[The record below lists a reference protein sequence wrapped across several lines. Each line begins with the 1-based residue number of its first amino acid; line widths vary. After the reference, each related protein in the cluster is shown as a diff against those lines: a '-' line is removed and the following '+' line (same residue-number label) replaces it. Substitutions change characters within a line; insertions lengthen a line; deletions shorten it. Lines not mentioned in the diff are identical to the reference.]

1 MSKAADKFSSFASG
15 AAKAIAGATT
25 AIATGLGTI
34 GKLALDNYAD
44 YEQLVGG
51 VETLFKDGSDALMEY
66 AKTAYKNAGVSAND
80 YMKSVTSFAASLIQ
94 SLDGDTGKAVEYA
107 NTAMVDMSDN
117 VNKMGTDMEMVQ
129 NAYNGFAKGEYR
141 MLDNLKLGYSG
152 SQEAMEQLIA
162 DAAANT
168 EAQERL
174 GVTVDATS
182 LSFANIVQAIHVV
195 QSELGILGTTEQE
208 AATTISGSIGMLKA
222 SFEDLL
228 TGFGNADAD
237 IGTLCDNVITS
248 FEAVVNN
255 VSPIVE
261 NIIQAMP
268 DALSVLID
276 AIGDMLPDLLTTV
289 AELFNEALAKLI
301 ELIPELIPAATQAI
315 DTLITGLT
323 DNLPALIQ
331 AAIQVIGALVGGLIQ
346 ALPQIVPAALQA
358 IMTLAQGLVDS
369 IPQMM
374 ESATE
379 VIIQLAKMLTEPSM
393 LYKLYETALT
403 LLKNLAEGLV
413 LGIPQLI
420 HAASDIIIGFNK
432 YALSPDN
439 LREIVAMALELVI
452 NIANGIIL
460 AIPELLVAAVRIVA
474 EFIKAIVTTDW
485 VEVGKNIV
493 FGILDG
499 LVGAWKTLVEWF
511 EDAWDNLVDDVC
523 DLLGIHSPSKVFA
536 EIGKNMAL
544 GVGEGWEDEFGD
556 IKDGIEDGMTFE
568 SAVNASGSNSRGGSH
583 GINVTQ
589 NIYAQKMSP
598 SEVFAE
604 AKYQQTR
611 AVLFGV

>member
-1 MSKAADKFSSFASG
+1 M
-15 AAKAIAGATT
+15 
-25 AIATGLGTI
+25 
-34 GKLALDNYAD
+34 
-44 YEQLVGG
+44 
-51 VETLFKDGSDALMEY
+51 FKDGSDALMEY

-80 YMKSVTSFAASLIQ
+80 YMESVTSFSASLIQ
-94 SLDGDTGKAVEYA
+94 SLDGDTEKAVEYA
-107 NTAMVDMSDN
+107 NTAMIDMSDN
-117 VNKMGTDMEMVQ
+117 ANKMGSDIESIQ
-129 NAYNGFAKGEYR
+129 NAYQGFAKQNYT
-141 MLDNLKLGYSG
+141 MLDNLKLGYG
-152 SQEAMEQLIA
+152 GTQAEMQRLIE

-168 EAQERL
+168 AAQEEL

-182 LSFANIVQAIHVV
+182 MSFANIVNAIHVV

-208 AATTISGSIGMLKA
+208 AATTISGSVGMLKA

-237 IGTLCDNVITS
+237 IGALCDNVITS
-248 FEAVVNN
+248 FEAVVDN
-255 VSPIVE
+255 VSPVIE

-268 DALSVLID
+268 DALSALID
-276 AIGDMLPDLLTTV
+276 AVGDMLPELLTTV

-331 AAIQVIGALVGGLIQ
+331 AAIQVIGALVDGLIQ

-379 VIIQLAKMLTEPSM
+379 VIIQLTKMLTEPSM
-393 LYKLYETALT
+393 LYKLTETALT
-403 LLKNLAEGLV
+403 LLKNLAEGIVKAIPELIDAAVEIIAGLV
-413 LGIPQLI
+413 EY
-420 HAASDIIIGFNK
+420 S
-432 YALSPDN
+432 LSPDN
-439 LREIVAMALELVI
+439 LKEIVQMALELVLQ
-452 NIANGIIL
+452 IAEGLIE
-460 AIPELLVAAVRIVA
+460 AIPELIVAAGKLVVA
-474 EFIKAIVTTDW
+474 LIEAIVETDW
-485 VEVGKNIV
+485 IEVGKNIV
-493 FGILDG
+493 DGIWDG
-499 LVGAWKTLVEWF
+499 LKDAWRSLVDWF
-511 EDAWDNLVDDVC
+511 EDAWDDLVDGVC

-556 IKDGIEDGMTFE
+556 IKNGIEDGMTFE
-568 SAVNASGSNSRGGSH
+568 SDVITNGSNSRDGSH

>member
-1 MSKAADKFSSFASG
+1 MFG
-15 AAKAIAGATT
+15 
-25 AIATGLGTI
+25 TG
-34 GKLALDNYAD
+34 GKSIQEYAD
-44 YEQLVGG
+44 EQGKSINAVKSEYASL
-51 VETLFKDGSDALMEY
+51 EAAQTKLMEY
-66 AKTAYKNAGVSAND
+66 ASNAYKNAGVSAND
-80 YMKSVTSFAASLIQ
+80 YMDTVISFSAGLIQ
-94 SLDGDTGKAVEYA
+94 SLEGDTEKAVEYA
-107 NTAMVDMSDN
+107 NIAMTDMSDN
-117 VNKMGTDMEMVQ
+117 ANKIGTDMESIQ
-129 NAYNGFAKGEYR
+129 NAYNGFAKGNYS
-141 MLDNLKLGYSG
+141 MLDNLKLGYYG
-152 SQEAMEQLIA
+152 TKEEMQRLIA

-168 EAQERL
+168 EAQEKL

-182 LSFANIVQAIHVV
+182 LSFSNIVSAIHVV

-208 AATTISGSIGMLKA
+208 AATTISGSVGMLKA

-237 IGTLCDNVITS
+237 IGALCDNVITS
-248 FEAVVNN
+248 FEAVVDN
-255 VSPIVE
+255 VSPVIE

-268 DALSVLID
+268 DALSALID
-276 AIGDMLPDLLTTV
+276 AVGDMLPELLTTV

-331 AAIQVIGALVGGLIQ
+331 AAIQVIGALVDGLIQ

-393 LYKLYETALT
+393 LYKLEETALT
-403 LLKNLAEGLV
+403 LLKNLAKGLV
-413 LGIPQLI
+413 VAIPQLI
-420 HAASDIIIGFNK
+420 HAASDIIIGFNE

-439 LREIVAMALELVI
+439 LREIIAMALELVI
-452 NIANGIIL
+452 NIAEGIIL
-460 AIPELLVAAVRIVA
+460 AIPQLLVAATRIVA

-485 VEVGKNIV
+485 IEVGKNIV
-493 FGILDG
+493 LGILDG
-499 LVGAWKTLVEWF
+499 LKGAWDTLVSWF
-511 EDAWDNLVDDVC
+511 ENAWDALVDGVC

-544 GVGEGWEDEFGD
+544 GVGEGREDEFGD
-556 IKDGIEDGMTFE
+556 IKNGIEDGMTFE
-568 SAVNASGSNSRGGSH
+568 SDVISNGSNSKSGSH

>member
-1 MSKAADKFSSFASG
+1 M
-15 AAKAIAGATT
+15 
-25 AIATGLGTI
+25 
-34 GKLALDNYAD
+34 
-44 YEQLVGG
+44 
-51 VETLFKDGSDALMEY
+51 FKDGSDALMEY

-80 YMKSVTSFAASLIQ
+80 YMESVTSFSASLIQ
-94 SLDGDTGKAVEYA
+94 SLDGDTEKAVEYA
-107 NTAMVDMSDN
+107 NTAMIDMSDN
-117 VNKMGTDMEMVQ
+117 ANKMGSDIESIQ
-129 NAYNGFAKGEYR
+129 NAYQGFAKQNYT
-141 MLDNLKLGYSG
+141 MLDNLKLGYG
-152 SQEAMEQLIA
+152 GTQAEMQRLIE

-168 EAQERL
+168 AAQEEL

-182 LSFANIVQAIHVV
+182 MSFANIVNAIHVV

-208 AATTISGSIGMLKA
+208 AATTISGSVGMLKA

-237 IGTLCDNVITS
+237 IGALCDNVITS
-248 FEAVVNN
+248 FEAVVDN
-255 VSPIVE
+255 VSPVIE

-268 DALSVLID
+268 DALSALID
-276 AIGDMLPDLLTTV
+276 AVGDMLPELLTTV

-331 AAIQVIGALVGGLIQ
+331 AAIQVIGALVDGLIQ

-379 VIIQLAKMLTEPSM
+379 VIIQLTKMLTEPSM
-393 LYKLYETALT
+393 LYKLTETALT
-403 LLKNLAEGLV
+403 LLKNLAEGIVKAIPELIDAAVEIIAGLV
-413 LGIPQLI
+413 EY
-420 HAASDIIIGFNK
+420 S
-432 YALSPDN
+432 LSPDN
-439 LREIVAMALELVI
+439 LKEIVQMALELVLQ
-452 NIANGIIL
+452 IAEGLIE
-460 AIPELLVAAVRIVA
+460 AIPELIVAAGKLVVA
-474 EFIKAIVTTDW
+474 LIEAIVETDW
-485 VEVGKNIV
+485 IEVGKNIV
-493 FGILDG
+493 DGIWDG
-499 LVGAWKTLVEWF
+499 LKDAWRSLVDWF
-511 EDAWDNLVDDVC
+511 EDAWDDLVDGVC

-556 IKDGIEDGMTFE
+556 IKNGIEDGMTFE
-568 SAVNASGSNSRGGSH
+568 SDVISNGSNSKSGSH